1 MSHEPV
7 EGSGGGGCS
16 YNDDE
21 DCYSDDDTY
30 YENYYEYE
38 GSGSGCGDGNSD
50 DECKNPEQNDNNS
63 GSKSKLDHQNK
74 KHNKQ
79 EEDDEEEENWPP
91 WVTAKPET
99 ENKINDIEMVDENV
113 KQIIKPKPRKP
124 SFNRSGPN
132 LTGSVS
138 IVTSA
143 TLLAIYFAVNQVLS

>member
-38 GSGSGCGDGNSD
+38 GSGSGCGDGNND
-50 DECKNPEQNDNNS
+50 DECKNPEQNNNNG

-143 TLLAIYFAVNQVLS
+143 TLLATYFAVNQVLS